1 MTEEQEKQIEQ
12 LISKKFSEVKTAG
25 IKTGALMVC
34 GVVLSIANKD
44 KPYNQRIN
52 EIIEF
57 CKTTCGKS
65 TKGNENN

>member
-25 IKTGALMVC
+25 IKTGALMIC
-34 GVVLSIANKD
+34 AVVLSIAQKD

-57 CKTTCGKS
+57 CKTTAGKNI
-65 TKGNENN
+65 KDNEDN